1 MKNDVPH
8 FVFVFAC
15 LSTGD
20 ELQNNQLSM
29 FLTKDGMLNLPG
41 GYSRLVLVV
50 PTFKGCILNRPTIL
64 ILIHCLHYGT

>member
-50 PTFKGCILNRPTIL
+50 HSKAVYSIDQP
-64 ILIHCLHYGT
+64 Y

>member
-1 MKNDVPH
+1 MKKDVSH

-15 LSTGD
+15 FSSGD

-41 GYSRLVLVV
+41 GYSRLVAV
-50 PTFKGCILNRPTIL
+50 PHETHSKAVYSIDQP
-64 ILIHCLHYGT
+64 Y